1 MFTASKYGF
10 TKRTKVMGINRNRSQ
25 RPINSG
31 LMSQRFAKYWQL
43 YLLLLP
49 AMVYVFIFEYL
60 PMYGVQIAFKDFR
73 SSLGIWG
80 SPWAG
85 FKHFTRFVKY
95 PQFMLLVWNTLS
107 INLYSLAVG
116 FPVPIILALLI
127 NEIHAGRFK
136 KIVQMVTYAP
146 HFISTVVICG
156 MIMLFT
162 NKNTGILNHIMS
174 ALGLGRT
181 EFLTEPRW
189 FKTVYVLSGVWQNAG
204 WGTIIYLAVLAGVSP
219 ELVEAARIDGASRF
233 QVIRHVNIPHLIPTV
248 VILLIMRCGSLLSLG
263 FEKVWLL
270 QNPLNMDSS
279 EIISTYVYKVGL
291 QGAQFSYSS
300 AIGFFNTIINL
311 IFLIT
316 VNKISSKV
324 SETSLW

>member
-1 MFTASKYGF
+1 
-10 TKRTKVMGINRNRSQ
+10 MGINGNRDQ

-31 LMSQRFAKYWQL
+31 LISQRVAKYWQL

-49 AMVYVFIFEYL
+49 AAVYVFVFEYL

-80 SPWAG
+80 SPWVG
-85 FKHFTRFVKY
+85 FKHFARFVKY

-107 INLYSLAVG
+107 INLYSLVVG
-116 FPVPIILALLI
+116 FPVPVILALLI
-127 NEIHAGRFK
+127 NEIHAGKFK
-136 KIVQMVTYAP
+136 KVVQMVTYAP

-156 MIMLFT
+156 MIILFT
-162 NKNTGILNHIMS
+162 NKNAGMLNHITS

-181 EFLTEPRW
+181 EFLVNPRW
-189 FKTVYVLSGVWQNAG
+189 FKTVYVLSGIWQNAG

-219 ELVEAARIDGASRF
+219 ELVEAAKIDGASRF